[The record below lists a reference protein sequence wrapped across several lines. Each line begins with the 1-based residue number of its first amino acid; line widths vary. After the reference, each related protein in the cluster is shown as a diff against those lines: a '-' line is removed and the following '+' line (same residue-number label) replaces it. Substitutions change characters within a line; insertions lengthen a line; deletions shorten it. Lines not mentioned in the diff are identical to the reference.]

1 MKTINIH
8 VAKTHF
14 SKFVE
19 EAAGGEEIVIAK
31 AGKPMARLIALDNPA
46 FDRAP
51 GRLRHLIEIHDNFDD
66 PLPPEI
72 AEAFGMDV

>member
-14 SKFVE
+14 SQLVE
-19 EAAGGEEIVIAK
+19 EAALVEEIVIVK
-31 AGKPMARLIALDNPA
+31 AGKPMARLVALDNQV

-51 GRLRHLIEIHDNFDD
+51 GRLQHPDRNPREFRRSCRLG
-66 PLPPEI
+66 
-72 AEAFGMDV
+72 AEAFGIDA

>member
-1 MKTINIH
+1 MKTLNIH

-14 SKFVE
+14 SKLVD
-19 EAAGGEEIVIAK
+19 EAAEGEEIVIAK
-31 AGKPMARLIALDNPA
+31 AGKPVARLMALDNPA
-46 FDRAP
+46 FDRVP

-72 AEAFGMDV
+72 AGAFGMGE